1 MSMTDRKR
9 MLIIVNPVSGT
20 GKQDKALRAID
31 KYLDRDQFDYEIA
44 YTQAHRH
51 AIELTKDAVAKK
63 FDAVVN
69 RYF

>member
-1 MSMTDRKR
+1 

-20 GKQDKALRAID
+20 GKQDKALRAIN

-63 FDAVVN
+63 N
-69 RYF
+69 